1 MSAKSVEK
9 ASLEVQ
15 LSSCGG
21 LARSAQSR
29 VFSTAYRTAARSRVY
44 SSTQLYDETVLSRV
58 RVANR
63 HVIDA
68 FITRV

>member
-21 LARSAQSR
+21 LARSAQSG
-29 VFSTAYRTAARSRVY
+29 VFSSAYRTAARSRVY
-44 SSTQLYDETVLSRV
+44 KVNAAVVLYGDSVESS
-58 RVANR
+58 
-63 HVIDA
+63 
-68 FITRV
+68 